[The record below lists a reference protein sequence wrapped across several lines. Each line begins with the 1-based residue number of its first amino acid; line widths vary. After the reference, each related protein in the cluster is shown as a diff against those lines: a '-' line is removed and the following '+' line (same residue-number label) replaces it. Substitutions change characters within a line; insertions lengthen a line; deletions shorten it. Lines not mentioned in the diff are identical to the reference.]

1 MTGFEGN
8 KHPLQM
14 FQQMHKAHFCNLI
27 EDLSCHSV
35 ETLAPE
41 HFSTASLRSLP
52 LFSKTY
58 LFSDR

>member
-8 KHPLQM
+8 EHPPQM
-14 FQQMHKAHFCNLI
+14 CQQMHKAQFCNLI

-41 HFSTASLRSLP
+41 HFSTASLRHLP
-52 LFSKTY
+52 LFSKPY
-58 LFSDR
+58 